1 MLSRFI
7 AKSSNLRFLALISS
21 QTHLQNLQSRPP
33 DHLNSNAS
41 PYFFSKIPHFYS
53 TDNNGKD
60 SPTTSAPHLW
70 NLSAE
75 TDESMDSLFG
85 EEPGS
90 LEGLKEEEPEQLKS
104 ERETQHWNSE
114 YFGEEDGVKEDIFR
128 VVKNDGVAENAGW
141 ATAEGYKPWSLGD
154 DDKEEV
160 EGLFDV
166 GEENVGLEDSLES
179 EKQGSGE
186 VDLVAKS
193 EEENLV
199 AKSEEE
205 KNLEIEEKQLTEI
218 LKGIPFIIIHPPP
231 F

>member
-7 AKSSNLRFLALISS
+7 AKSSNLRFLLISS
-21 QTHLQNLQSRPP
+21 QTHLQNLQTRPP
-33 DHLNSNAS
+33 DHLNSNPC

-90 LEGLKEEEPEQLKS
+90 LEGLKEEEEEPQQLKS
-104 ERETQHWNSE
+104 ERETQHWKLE
-114 YFGEEDGVKEDIFR
+114 YFGEGDGVKEDIFR

-166 GEENVGLEDSLES
+166 GEENVGLEESLEL

-186 VDLVAKS
+186 VD
-193 EEENLV
+193 LV

-205 KNLEIEEKQLTEI
+205 KNLEIEEKQLNEI